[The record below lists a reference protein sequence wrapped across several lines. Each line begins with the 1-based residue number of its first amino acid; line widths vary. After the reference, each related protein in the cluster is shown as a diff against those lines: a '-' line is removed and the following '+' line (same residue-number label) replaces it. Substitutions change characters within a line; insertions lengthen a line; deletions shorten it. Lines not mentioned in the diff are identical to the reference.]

1 MKTTE
6 VIVIGGGQAGLAA
19 GRALQKAGLNFV
31 ILEANPQAI
40 GSWHAYYDSLKL
52 FSPARHS
59 ALAGMPF
66 SSDPNHY
73 PSKLEVI
80 EYLKAYAQHFQLP
93 IVGSAAVT
101 KVTHDNSG
109 FQVSGDDFYYQARAV
124 INATG
129 AFNQPFTPT
138 IAGLERF
145 TGRQLH
151 SSSYKSPEPF
161 TDQRVIVIG
170 AGNSA
175 VQIAVELAKVAR
187 VSLATRAPVKF
198 APKRILGKDFHDW
211 LQWIDNIPFGH
222 LLPLGDS
229 SLVWDSGEY
238 QNALRQHKPD
248 RRQMFDAFTQNGVI
262 WADGTSESVDAV
274 IFATGFRPK
283 FPYFAQTKAVNQ
295 NGEPIHRSGISQTVP
310 GLYYLGLSGQRSLA
324 SATLRGVSSDANFI
338 VAHAKKFLK
347 PSKPVFQCCPQL
359 LGI

>member
-1 MKTTE
+1 MPTSD

-19 GRALQKAGLNFV
+19 GRALQKAGLDFV
-31 ILEANPQAI
+31 ILEANQQAV

-59 ALAGMPF
+59 ALEGMPF
-66 SSDPNHY
+66 SSDPHHY

-80 EYLKAYAQHFQLP
+80 EYLKAYAQHFELP
-93 IVGSAAVT
+93 IITNAAVT
-101 KVTHDNSG
+101 NVTHDDFG
-109 FQVSGDDFYYQARAV
+109 FRVSGDGFEYQSRVV
-124 INATG
+124 INAIG

-138 IAGLERF
+138 IDGLEQF

-151 SSSYKSPEPF
+151 SSSYKSPESF
-161 TDQRVIVIG
+161 TNQRVIVVG

-175 VQIAVELAKVAR
+175 VQIAVELANVAR

-211 LQWIDNIPFGH
+211 LQWIDQIPFGN

-238 QNALRQHKPD
+238 QNALEQHKPD

-262 WADGTSESVDAV
+262 WADGTTEAVDAV

-283 FPYFAQTKAVNQ
+283 FRYFEHTKALNQ

-324 SATLRGVSSDANFI
+324 SAALRGVSSDANFI
-338 VAHAKKFLK
+338 VNHAKKYLK
-347 PSKPVFQCCPQL
+347 PSKSTFQCCPQL
-359 LGI
+359 LRI